1 MDQRLICA
9 MQEYFSAGGRM
20 DVEEL
25 DRLYASDFEN
35 LRMDRDG
42 RTIIFTKEQ
51 FMHRF
56 RQMKAQAAVYEP
68 SDDIAF
74 LATTVYDDHASV
86 AMRRVKEGRPV
97 LYNFVWRLPWVRTHG
112 TEYAADTRTL
122 FVAGGS
128 AGAQLAA
135 QAAMT
140 QNNKTLQ
147 PGFETADTSMTAAVL
162 LYGYYGWSES
172 ESWKRIHAADYAIPP
187 VFMAHGDHDT
197 LTPVEDARAFAEKLR
212 AISNNPVVLAE
223 LPGAQHSFDLF
234 HSIRSE
240 AAIDA
245 IEYFAAW
252 VRSNQR
258 GNRAGS
264 AGA

>member
-1 MDQRLICA
+1 MIIADITLADVGPKNFSVVYRWPPRPANAPVLIHLHGGAMVRGKKNREAIPLLYRLASHGWICI
-9 MQEYFSAGGRM
+9 SANY
-20 DVEEL
+20 
-25 DRLYASDFEN
+25 RLYPEAGFPDP
-35 LRMDRDG
+35 LIDV
-42 RTIIFTKEQ
+42 K
-51 FMHRF
+51 
-56 RQMKAQAAVYEP
+56 KV
-68 SDDIAF
+68 IA
-74 LATTVYDDHASV
+74 
-86 AMRRVKEGRPV
+86 
-97 LYNFVWRLPWVRTHG
+97 WVRTHG

-122 FVAGGS
+122 FVVGGS

-172 ESWKRIHAADYAIPP
+172 ESWKRIQVSDYALPP
-187 VFMAHGDHDT
+187 VFMIHGDHDT

-234 HSIRSE
+234 HSIRNE

>member
-51 FMHRF
+51 FMQRF

-97 LYNFVWRLPWVRTHG
+97 LYNFVWRLH
-112 TEYAADTRTL
+112 
-122 FVAGGS
+122 AG
-128 AGAQLAA
+128 
-135 QAAMT
+135 
-140 QNNKTLQ
+140 
-147 PGFETADTSMTAAVL
+147 
-162 LYGYYGWSES
+162 
-172 ESWKRIHAADYAIPP
+172 R
-187 VFMAHGDHDT
+187 
-197 LTPVEDARAFAEKLR
+197 PVEIVREFTVEEDLSGLIALVE
-212 AISNNPVVLAE
+212 E
-223 LPGAQHSFDLF
+223 LKRKQTTQD
-234 HSIRSE
+234 
-240 AAIDA
+240 
-245 IEYFAAW
+245 
-252 VRSNQR
+252 
-258 GNRAGS
+258 
-264 AGA
+264 